1 MHNFSIVNAIKP
13 MHFAF
18 LREIFNCKY
27 DLHKEYLDNLKY
39 YRNYINSDY
48 PLKYGENGDI
58 LLTNGKFLSY
68 MCKKAKFHVIKM
80 VSVYLEDLMQFIED
94 PELEIFIIHL
104 IRDPRAIV
112 DSARRITNTSEIS
125 TANYYCDK
133 IRSDLKTSEMLKRK
147 YPNR

>member
-18 LREIFNCKY
+18 LREIFNCKL
-27 DLHKEYLDNLKY
+27 DLHKNYLQNVQY
-39 YRNYINSDY
+39 YENHISYDY
-48 PLKYGENGDI
+48 GMTYGENGQL

-68 MCKKAKFHVIKM
+68 MCEKAKFHVIKI
-80 VSVYLEDLMQFIED
+80 VSVYLDDLMQFIED